1 MEYLSYADARRALE
15 EGETSCEA
23 LVSSFL
29 KRIEV
34 ENPRLNA
41 FISVAAENAL
51 AQARA
56 LDARLAQG
64 EPLPS
69 LGGLVLAVKDVICIK
84 DQRVTCGS
92 RMLENFVS
100 LYDATVIE
108 RLRAAGAIFMGK
120 TNCDEFAM
128 GSSNETSYFGPARNP
143 INPDYVPGGSSGGS
157 AVAVAARMCQAALGS
172 DTGGSIRQPAAFC
185 GIVGLKPTY
194 GRVSRYGLVAYA
206 SSFDTIG
213 PMTRTVEDAARILQ
227 VIAGV
232 DCWDSTSAP
241 VDVPNYLEAL
251 GRPIKGVRLGL
262 PKEYFAE
269 GLDPEF
275 RQVLEQRAAQL
286 EAEGAVVQE
295 VSLPHTAYGIATYY
309 ILATAE
315 ASSNLARY
323 DGIRY
328 GYRADVQQIR
338 RELSEKDRDDSVIYQ
353 LYMRSRSEGFGTEVK
368 RRIML
373 GTYVLSA
380 GYYDAYYAKAQRVR
394 RLIRQDFDRAF
405 EQVDVLLTPAS
416 PTPPFPLGSKLA
428 DPLEMYLSDVY
439 TVTANLA
446 GIPGLVV
453 PVGRHSSGFP
463 VGAQLLGRHFDEA
476 TLFQVG
482 QALMEIS
489 GTACNF

>member
-1 MEYLSYADARRALE
+1 MEHLTYADARRALE
-15 EGETSCEA
+15 RGETSCEA

-29 KRIEV
+29 ERIEAD
-34 ENPRLNA
+34 NPRLNA
-41 FISVAAENAL
+41 FISVDPDGAL

-56 LDARLAQG
+56 LDERLARG
-64 EPLPS
+64 ESLPP

-100 LYDATVIE
+100 LYDATVIA
-108 RLRAAGAIFMGK
+108 RLREAGAIFIGK
-120 TNCDEFAM
+120 ANCDEFAM

-157 AVAVAARMCQAALGS
+157 AVAVAARMCHAALGS

-213 PMTRTVEDAARILQ
+213 PMTHTVEDAARILQ
-227 VIAGV
+227 TIAGV
-232 DCWDSTSAP
+232 DRWDSTSAP
-241 VDVPNYLEAL
+241 VEVPDYLEAL
-251 GRPIKGVRLGL
+251 KQPIDGLRIGL
-262 PKEYFAE
+262 PREYFAE

-275 RQVLEQRAAQL
+275 RQVLEERAAQL
-286 EAEGAVVQE
+286 EAAGAVVQE
-295 VSLPHTAYGIATYY
+295 VSLPHMEYGIATYY

-338 RELSEKDRDDSVIYQ
+338 RELAESDSDDAVIYR
-353 LYMRSRSEGFGTEVK
+353 LYVRSRSEGFGTEVK

-380 GYYDAYYAKAQRVR
+380 GYYEAYYAKAQRVR

-405 EQVDVLLTPAS
+405 EQVDVLLAPAT

-428 DPLEMYLSDVY
+428 DPLEMYLNDIY

-453 PVGRHSSGFP
+453 PVGTHSSGFP

-476 TLFQVG
+476 TLLRVG
-482 QALMEIS
+482 RALMEVS
-489 GTACNF
+489 GTA